1 MSTSTLPTHA
11 VRYRRSFYG
20 KQADQ
25 VGIAYVG
32 TLSECRE
39 YIREDDACIYY
50 TSHNE
55 VGRCHLH
62 TVRTASLRQ
71 HALLEA
77 RQLFE
82 EGYS

>member
-1 MSTSTLPTHA
+1 MSITLPSHA
-11 VRYRRSFYG
+11 VRYRRSYYG

-39 YIREDDACIYY
+39 YIREDNACIYY

-55 VGRCHLH
+55 VGRCLLR
-62 TVRTASLRQ
+62 TVRMASLRPY
-71 HALLEA
+71 ALEQA
-77 RQLFE
+77 RRLFE
-82 EGYS
+82 EAHS

>member
-1 MSTSTLPTHA
+1 MSTTTLPTHA
-11 VRYRRSFYG
+11 VRYRRFFYG

-25 VGIAYVG
+25 VGIAFVG
-32 TLSECRE
+32 TLAECKE
-39 YIREDDACIYY
+39 FIREDNACIYY

-77 RQLFE
+77 RRLFE
-82 EGYS
+82 EGHA